1 MSMQSK
7 VSVVGLLMA
16 CSALTCALAS
26 AANAP
31 KREAKPAV
39 VVTEANDRQ
48 EVTLDAGQLFCV
60 RLPQNPSTGM
70 SWSMNQVPAGIL
82 KPLGEPIDRTSNNGT
97 AMVGQPGTTQW
108 AFIATGANTSD
119 VQQTLRFE
127 YRQWWSKDFDAPGKV
142 IFFHVVVHAK
152 NQSKTTAT
160 APSKA
165 ACDAA

>member
-1 MSMQSK
+1 MSTRIK
-7 VSVVGLLMA
+7 VSIAGLLIT
-16 CSALTCALAS
+16 CSTLTCALAS
-26 AANAP
+26 AADTP
-31 KREAKPAV
+31 KRTAKPAV

-82 KPLGEPIDRTSNNGT
+82 KPLGEPTDHSTSKGT

-152 NQSKTTAT
+152 NQSKIPTT